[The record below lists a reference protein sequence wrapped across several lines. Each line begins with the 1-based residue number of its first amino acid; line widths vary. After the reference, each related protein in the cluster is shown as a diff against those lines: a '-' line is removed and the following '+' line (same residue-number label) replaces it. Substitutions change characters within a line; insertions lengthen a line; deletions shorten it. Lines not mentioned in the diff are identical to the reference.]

1 MDDHGDV
8 REKIL
13 FGKYELQTLLGQGA
27 FAKVYR
33 AKNLRTGQSVAI
45 KAMSLQNVQKGGLTE
60 LVKREI
66 SIMHRLHHPHIV
78 RIFEVLATK
87 KKIYFVLEFAEGGE
101 LFAKVR
107 KGRFN
112 EHLSRRYFQQLISAL
127 SYCHSRGVFH
137 RDLKLENLLLDEKL
151 DLKVTD
157 FGLSALTDQ
166 IQPDGLLHTR
176 CGTPAYLAP
185 EILANKGYDGA
196 KVDIWSSG
204 IILYAL
210 NAGYLP
216 FNDRNIMDM
225 YRQIY
230 KGTFRCSEWTSPE
243 LKRFLHRLLDSNP
256 NTRITVE
263 QIMGDPWFKKG
274 YKHIHT
280 DATDCFGL
288 EDYEDNSTQYDFLN
302 AFDIISFAS
311 GLDLSGLIGSPDCSI
326 VVERFVSAESPE
338 RIIEEVAAK
347 AEEGRMTVVRKK
359 DLGVMVERPNGDI
372 IFTVDIHRLTDKLAL
387 QTNKRCTTVWRPM
400 ELSKDTARANGC
412 TKNYRKP

>member
-1 MDDHGDV
+1 MY
-8 REKIL
+8 EKKSCL
-13 FGKYELQTLLGQGA
+13 ESYELQTLLGQGA
-27 FAKVYR
+27 FAKVYC

-112 EHLSRRYFQQLISAL
+112 EHLSRRFFQQLISAL

-196 KVDIWSSG
+196 QG
-204 IILYAL
+204 
-210 NAGYLP
+210 GP
-216 FNDRNIMDM
+216 FGR
-225 YRQIY
+225 
-230 KGTFRCSEWTSPE
+230 
-243 LKRFLHRLLDSNP
+243 
-256 NTRITVE
+256 VE
-263 QIMGDPWFKKG
+263 SYSM
-274 YKHIHT
+274 
-280 DATDCFGL
+280 L
-288 EDYEDNSTQYDFLN
+288 
-302 AFDIISFAS
+302 
-311 GLDLSGLIGSPDCSI
+311 
-326 VVERFVSAESPE
+326 
-338 RIIEEVAAK
+338 
-347 AEEGRMTVVRKK
+347 
-359 DLGVMVERPNGDI
+359 
-372 IFTVDIHRLTDKLAL
+372 
-387 QTNKRCTTVWRPM
+387 
-400 ELSKDTARANGC
+400 
-412 TKNYRKP
+412 